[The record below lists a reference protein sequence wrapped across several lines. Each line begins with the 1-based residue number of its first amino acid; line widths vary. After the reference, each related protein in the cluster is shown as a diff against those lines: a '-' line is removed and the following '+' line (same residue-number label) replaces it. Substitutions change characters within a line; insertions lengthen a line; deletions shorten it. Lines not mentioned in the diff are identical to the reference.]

1 MHQKSLGGPRKI
13 GAWRAFNAAD
23 KVCRE
28 LFGFGIFAAKTDKLG
43 GFDFSPNFKKGFL
56 SGEISPTDRGALE
69 KLNMILF
76 YSEIE
81 LFSIVCAALHFGF
94 A

>member
-1 MHQKSLGGPRKI
+1 M
-13 GAWRAFNAAD
+13 
-23 KVCRE
+23 
-28 LFGFGIFAAKTDKLG
+28 
-43 GFDFSPNFKKGFL
+43 
-56 SGEISPTDRGALE
+56 SGEISPADKGALE